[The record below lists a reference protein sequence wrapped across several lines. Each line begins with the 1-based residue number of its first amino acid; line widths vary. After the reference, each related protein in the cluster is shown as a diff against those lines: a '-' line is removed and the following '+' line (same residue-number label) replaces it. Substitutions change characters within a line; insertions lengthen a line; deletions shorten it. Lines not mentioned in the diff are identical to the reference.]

1 MAAMSAWR
9 HSPSIMQNTQKTQ
22 SGQYANPHK
31 LPLPL
36 TLSSADCVDPMNHK
50 AASYESQ
57 AESLLEGHLSNNEW
71 ACNDL
76 LNSSNPGGEEKLKA
90 KAGSDAI
97 DASYTEKTTIPTK
110 ALLET
115 SVKTGNATLEETV
128 KTVTSPPMS
137 LLPSIEVKH
146 TVEEVVPAEQK
157 QGRETNSRVIRGS
170 DFTNTLDMR
179 KKSLEQNVNK
189 GRGKLSKVVSY
200 EQQGKVHELR
210 NKFSNLINQNE
221 QTSQLS
227 PKASPPSTKSNSPGL
242 DAPDSGIF
250 TACNETNFILMLSKR
265 RF

>member
-36 TLSSADCVDPMNHK
+36 TLSSAESVDPINHD
-50 AASYESQ
+50 ATSYELQ
-57 AESLLEGHLSNNEW
+57 TESLLEGHLSNNEW
-71 ACNDL
+71 ACKDL
-76 LNSSNPGGEEKLKA
+76 LNSSNSEKGQNLKA
-90 KAGSDAI
+90 KAGSDAV
-97 DASYTEKTTIPTK
+97 DASYTEKASIAPKSLT
-110 ALLET
+110 AA
-115 SVKTGNATLEETV
+115 SVKTGNATLKETV
-128 KTVTSPPMS
+128 KAVTSPPMS

-146 TVEEVVPAEQK
+146 TVEEAAPAEQK
-157 QGRETNSRVIRGS
+157 QCKETNLRVIRGS

-221 QTSQLS
+221 QCSQLS

-250 TACNETNFILMLSKR
+250 TACNETKLYFNAF
-265 RF
+265 